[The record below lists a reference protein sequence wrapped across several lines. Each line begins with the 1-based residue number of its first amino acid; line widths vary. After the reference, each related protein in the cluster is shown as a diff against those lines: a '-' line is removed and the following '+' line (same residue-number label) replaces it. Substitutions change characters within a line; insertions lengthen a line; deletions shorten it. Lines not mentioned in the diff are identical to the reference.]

1 MKSLPP
7 APPHFYLGY
16 LGMWLCFNGYSLQN
30 KAVIHVNTCVGFICQ
45 LWPYVHKQQSKEME
59 NLPYSQPITSATCNP
74 LTHWSLPC
82 QMHDNIHNDTD
93 FSYWPLTLAAIQE
106 EDGYVYMQ
114 ISTCVCI
121 PWSNG
126 IVWYLQK
133 WRRGNTH
140 RQDKYLRGISQMN

>member
-7 APPHFYLGY
+7 APYFYLGY
-16 LGMWLCFNGYSLQN
+16 LGMWLCFNRYSLQN
-30 KAVIHVNTCVGFICQ
+30 KAVIHANTCAGFICE
-45 LWPYVHKQQSKEME
+45 LWPYVHKQQSKETE

-93 FSYWPLTLAAIQE
+93 FSYWPLTLAVIQE
-106 EDGYVYMQ
+106 EGGYVYMQ
-114 ISTCVCI
+114 LSTGIYI

-133 WRRGNTH
+133 WRRGN
-140 RQDKYLRGISQMN
+140 RRDKYLRGIGQMN